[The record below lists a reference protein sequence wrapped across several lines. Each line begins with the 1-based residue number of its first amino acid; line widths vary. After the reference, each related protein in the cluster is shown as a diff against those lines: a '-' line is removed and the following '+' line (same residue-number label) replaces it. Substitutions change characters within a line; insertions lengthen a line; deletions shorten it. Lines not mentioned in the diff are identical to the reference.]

1 MELQRTTIAGYN
13 GNWKFVF
20 LDACNTGTSTWASA
34 FNITDNSSNRAYIGW
49 SDTIDDENAT
59 QYARKLFPALGDSR
73 IYNEAI
79 WARNELS
86 NLVLPLYF
94 CGDRYYVGNV

>member
-1 MELQRTTIAGYN
+1 MNKNKGYYIVAPVTMVVAICLVVFCTII
-13 GNWKFVF
+13 
-20 LDACNTGTSTWASA
+20 NTGGKA
-34 FNITDNSSNRAYIGW
+34 
-49 SDTIDDENAT
+49 ENAT